1 MSQIF
6 DSWVYEIEEAKV
18 STLTKKTPS
27 IKSLSSEETSKKEK
41 ASSTTIIFS
50 KGKSIEA
57 DVTTDDDSVT
67 PAQTEYSSSSED
79 TSSSEKIKTI
89 DDPTPEEQALH
100 KKAGSDT
107 RKGVGALLTSQNN
120 TAWMIYTRAT
130 GQVPSWDDFYN
141 GVLVEEDGKI
151 TYDGTTVEYK
161 MLLDCSDIPAC
172 GNVYEITGITEDEE
186 KKQV

>member
-107 RKGVGALLTSQNN
+107 RKGGLSLYS
-120 TAWMIYTRAT
+120 
-130 GQVPSWDDFYN
+130 
-141 GVLVEEDGKI
+141 
-151 TYDGTTVEYK
+151 
-161 MLLDCSDIPAC
+161 AC
-172 GNVYEITGITEDEE
+172 GTGYCPSSFAAAVRCVRVL
-186 KKQV
+186 Q